1 MIVSAWESFTDELAE
16 ARRAASESRF
26 GDLATL
32 SAQLER
38 SASQLP
44 PPPENN
50 LPAIR
55 QELADLSGVLTHIAV
70 VHGAMN
76 GLRAD
81 DYGPGAKSSSMGRKN
96 LDQRA

>member
-1 MIVSAWESFTDELAE
+1 MIVAPWESFTAKLAE
-16 ARRAASESRF
+16 ARRAAAEGRF

-38 SASQLP
+38 SASQLT
-44 PPPENN
+44 PPPEND

-76 GLRAD
+76 GLRVD